1 MDSFIKIKNV
11 VYEIFRRDDD
21 GNVTDV
27 NHALDGITL
36 DIEDGDFVAV
46 LGHNGSGKSTL
57 ARHMNALLAP
67 TEGAVWIDGKDTSDE
82 ANELSVRRMVGMVF
96 QNPDNQIVAGVVEE
110 DVGFGPENI
119 GVPTEEIW
127 ERVTEA
133 LQAVGMH
140 AYREHSPNRLSG
152 GQKQRVAI
160 AGIMAMKPR
169 CIVFDEATAMLDPAG
184 RKDVLEA
191 VRLLNRKEHITVIWI
206 THYMEE
212 VTLADRVV
220 VLDHGQIV
228 MQGSSREVFAKADE
242 LERYQLAVP
251 EVTRLARELAGRGIP
266 VPQDVLTEEELIQCL
281 KQAEV
286 RQ

>member
-27 NHALDGITL
+27 KHALDGVAL
-36 DIEDGDFVAV
+36 DIEDGEFVAI

-57 ARHMNALLAP
+57 ARHINALLVP
-67 TEGAVWIDGKDTSDE
+67 TEGAVWIAGKDTADE
-82 ANELSVRRMVGMVF
+82 GNELEIRKMAGMVF

-119 GVPTEEIW
+119 GVPTKEIW
-127 ERVTEA
+127 QRVEKA
-133 LQAVGMH
+133 LQAVGMQ

-160 AGIMAMKPR
+160 AGVMAMKPR

-184 RKDVLEA
+184 RRDVLET
-191 VRLLNRKEHITVIWI
+191 VRMLNREEHITVIWI
-206 THYMEE
+206 THHMEE
-212 VTLADRVV
+212 TVQADRIL

-228 MQGSSREVFAKADE
+228 MQGKPKEVFARADE
-242 LERYQLAVP
+242 LERYQLTVP
-251 EVTRLARELAGRGIP
+251 EVTRLARELAGRGMP
-266 VPQDVLTEEELIQCL
+266 VPPDVLTEDELIQCL
-281 KQAEV
+281 RQAEV
-286 RQ
+286 RP

>member
-57 ARHMNALLAP
+57 ARHINALLTP
-67 TEGAVWIDGKDTSDE
+67 TEGAIWIDGKDTGDE
-82 ANELSVRRMVGMVF
+82 ANELPVRKMVGMVF

-127 ERVTEA
+127 ERVAEA
-133 LQAVGMH
+133 LKAVGMH
-140 AYREHSPNRLSG
+140 AYKEHSPNRLSG

-184 RKDVLEA
+184 RRDVLET
-191 VRLLNRKEHITVIWI
+191 VRMLNRKEHITVIWI

-212 VTLADRVV
+212 VTQADRVI
-220 VLDHGQIV
+220 VLDHGQIA
-228 MQGSSREVFAKADE
+228 MQGSPKEIFAKADE
-242 LERYQLAVP
+242 LERYQLTVP
-251 EVTRLARELAGRGIP
+251 EVTRLAKELAGRGIP
-266 VPQDVLTEEELIQCL
+266 VPLDVLTEEEMIQCL
-281 KQAEV
+281 KQVEV
-286 RQ
+286 RP

>member
-67 TEGAVWIDGKDTSDE
+67 TEGAVWIDGKDTADE

-228 MQGSSREVFAKADE
+228 MQGSPREVFAKADE